1 MAPGSP
7 SRIFAEPVEPTP
19 PEDEWTPPLTRGCL
33 ADAAGK
39 LTQGGTSPIFGP
51 ALLQVVGIY
60 RPPEWPD
67 GHRPIFVGLSDG
79 TDKAEAMMDKAL
91 EDKWLRGSIE
101 LNVGDPISI
110 QAYAVGSD
118 LRKGWLYVYDREG
131 PQGEAPIRLIAPPRA
146 SAQARPV
153 VRVSGR
159 PPVQVVGRPQELATP
174 TTKTSVP
181 NSASPSAPPSPPAT
195 CDEAQEAN
203 LLALERAV
211 EYDRLRQHDEFT
223 NVHSRN
229 LLQGPP
235 LHWSEPTPVPL
246 AMVREEEE
254 RLLEAGFSAETSASD
269 GSQGPAR
276 LWTPGQV
283 RFCPREQMQ
292 RTERFGPPAGG
303 YFPCWPEFY
312 NLSAVGEW
320 SSIAVPGRF
329 HGVMASFFAPADWHS
344 ISLPAAAIPQS
355 SWDHRQPHGPPVS
368 PPPRTVSTAP
378 RTPDSPPQPP
388 PSPPPGPP
396 GEITAVEESP
406 APLQVT
412 APHEVA
418 EPSPAVAETP
428 IAEARAQQAAD
439 GVGAIAS
446 ASFDSPS
453 PLPPL
458 RPEARQGRAG
468 AITAAPP
475 SGPGHSAAHVHELPR
490 VALPMPA
497 DAATARLLAMEELTE
512 SLINDTS
519 KYAILPGQPERLREA
534 MGESLSAILDGIPFG
549 TLKADDGAV
558 RWAARFCTE
567 FDTPFMR
574 PLEPT
579 PHEMPRERELYAQ
592 FIMYCA
598 KHMKP
603 RAKSAAGA
611 DGRTITQAKPPSAL
625 GPLYGWRRVLR
636 DTGHSLPDTR
646 SIRPRLKGLVA
657 RFKKEWGAR
666 ALIPK
671 RKKPFSQPM
680 LQAMARDLRER
691 KVYSVTNRGTGRR
704 QWSSLQCDNM
714 AVAFK
719 YGLSTGERA
728 EAIGRVDPAD
738 EDFYRR
744 ANFVFVRNGVEMLMT
759 PENMASVRDGDFLR
773 GRSVGAKCDRD
784 NMHWGDR
791 DMWFRVNSNDPLNF
805 AAAWRDHELQHPVPL
820 DRRGTAAAF
829 SPYGSEEPFTRD
841 VLQNRFDELV
851 VSAIG
856 AESAAGRSWH
866 SLRAT
871 AATALHACKRPDGH
885 IQCVIR
891 WKTLEAMRLYAK
903 MQDTHYADLVDEIT
917 TTNVNVTHAPGE
929 LPITGPDDVLEE
941 MEDIDRWLDGDDES
955 LRADPSG
962 GKRQASSRQDAG
974 SGGPRTSAAPPAAG
988 KSHGKA
994 KAEVSKQEPQ
1004 AKAEPTKVDM
1014 NGETVRVRT
1023 DDTHSLVGRTLL
1035 IPNSLWPKG
1044 EGDEWDPDG
1053 HTPCRVIGECVAPYA
1068 FSGGNSRPAYIIECE
1083 GEMYPVKKDWLIKQ
1097 SERQSAARK
1106 RKSPAGIDA

>member
-1 MAPGSP
+1 MPAVALP
-7 SRIFAEPVEPTP
+7 
-19 PEDEWTPPLTRGCL
+19 PPLQL
-33 ADAAGK
+33 
-39 LTQGGTSPIFGP
+39 
-51 ALLQVVGIY
+51 
-60 RPPEWPD
+60 
-67 GHRPIFVGLSDG
+67 
-79 TDKAEAMMDKAL
+79 
-91 EDKWLRGSIE
+91 
-101 LNVGDPISI
+101 
-110 QAYAVGSD
+110 
-118 LRKGWLYVYDREG
+118 
-131 PQGEAPIRLIAPPRA
+131 GEAQPP
-146 SAQARPV
+146 
-153 VRVSGR
+153 
-159 PPVQVVGRPQELATP
+159 
-174 TTKTSVP
+174 
-181 NSASPSAPPSPPAT
+181 
-195 CDEAQEAN
+195 
-203 LLALERAV
+203 
-211 EYDRLRQHDEFT
+211 
-223 NVHSRN
+223 
-229 LLQGPP
+229 
-235 LHWSEPTPVPL
+235 
-246 AMVREEEE
+246 
-254 RLLEAGFSAETSASD
+254 
-269 GSQGPAR
+269 
-276 LWTPGQV
+276 
-283 RFCPREQMQ
+283 
-292 RTERFGPPAGG
+292 
-303 YFPCWPEFY
+303 
-312 NLSAVGEW
+312 
-320 SSIAVPGRF
+320 
-329 HGVMASFFAPADWHS
+329 
-344 ISLPAAAIPQS
+344 
-355 SWDHRQPHGPPVS
+355 
-368 PPPRTVSTAP
+368 
-378 RTPDSPPQPP
+378 PPQPP

-406 APLQVT
+406 APLRVT
-412 APHEVA
+412 ASHEA
-418 EPSPAVAETP
+418 AGPSSAGAETP
-428 IAEARAQQAAD
+428 TAEARTEQAAV
-439 GVGAIAS
+439 GVGTIVS
-446 ASFDSPS
+446 ASGDSP
-453 PLPPL
+453 PPL
-458 RPEARQGRAG
+458 LSLKPEARHGRAG
-468 AITAAPP
+468 AIAAAPP
-475 SGPGHSAAHVHELPR
+475 SGPGHSAAHAHELPR
-490 VALPMPA
+490 IARPMPA

-512 SLINDTS
+512 NLINDTS

-549 TLKADDGAV
+549 TLKSDDGAA

-567 FDTPFMR
+567 FDTPFNR

-598 KHMKP
+598 KYMKP
-603 RAKSAAGA
+603 RAKSATGA
-611 DGRTITQAKPPSAL
+611 DGRTIKQAKPPSAL
-625 GPLYGWRRVLR
+625 GPLYGWRRILR
-636 DTGHSLPDTR
+636 DTGHSLPDTK

-691 KVYSVTNRGTGRR
+691 KVYSVTNRGTGKR
-704 QWSSLQCDNM
+704 QWNSLQCDNM

-728 EAIGRVDPAD
+728 EAMGRVDPAD

-759 PENMASVRDGDFLR
+759 PENITGVRDGDFLR

-805 AAAWRDHELQHPVPL
+805 AAAWRDHELRHPVPL

-856 AESAAGRSWH
+856 AEAAAGRSWH

-941 MEDIDRWLDGDDES
+941 IEDIDRWLDGDDES

-962 GKRQASSRQDAG
+962 GKRQADPRRDANEK
-974 SGGPRTSAAPPAAG
+974 GPMAAEAPPAAS

-994 KAEVSKQEPQ
+994 KAKASRQEPQ
-1004 AKAEPTKVDM
+1004 VKAEPTEVDM
-1014 NGETVRVRT
+1014 NGETVSVRT
-1023 DDTHSLVGRTLL
+1023 DDKCALVGRTLL

-1044 EGDEWDPDG
+1044 EGDEWDSSG
-1053 HTPCRVIGECVAPYA
+1053 HTPCTVIGECVAPYA
-1068 FSGGNSRPAYIIECE
+1068 FSGGKSRPAYIIECE
-1083 GEMYPVKKDWLIKQ
+1083 GEMYPVKKDWLIQQ